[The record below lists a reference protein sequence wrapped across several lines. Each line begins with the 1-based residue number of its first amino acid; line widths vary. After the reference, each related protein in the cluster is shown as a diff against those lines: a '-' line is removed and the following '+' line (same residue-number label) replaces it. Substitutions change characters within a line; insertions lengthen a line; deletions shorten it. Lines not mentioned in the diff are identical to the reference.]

1 MCPLDNN
8 LILESGKPVFHVI
21 LNGKLLGYVLQSDSS
36 RLADK
41 LRMLKV
47 NNADMR
53 VPQLTEICLIPAKSR
68 GQFPGLFIF
77 TGAARMMRPVW
88 NLAANS
94 VEYIGTLEQVYMEIA
109 IRYVIIESI
118 KRHVST

>member
-1 MCPLDNN
+1 MCPLNESDT
-8 LILESGKPVFHVI
+8 ILESGKPVFHI
-21 LNGKLLGYVLQSDSS
+21 LLNGKIMGYVLQSESS
-36 RLADK
+36 RMADK

-47 NNADMR
+47 SSTDLR
-53 VPQLTEICLIPAKSR
+53 VPKLTEICLIPPKNR

-77 TGAARMMRPVW
+77 TRAARMMRPVW

-109 IRYVIIESI
+109 IR
-118 KRHVST
+118 